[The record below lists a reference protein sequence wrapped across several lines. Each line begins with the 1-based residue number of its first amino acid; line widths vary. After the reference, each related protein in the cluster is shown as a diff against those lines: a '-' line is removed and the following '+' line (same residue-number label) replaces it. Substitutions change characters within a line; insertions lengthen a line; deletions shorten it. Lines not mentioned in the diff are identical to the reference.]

1 MQTLAM
7 GIKPRWQFKSLCPCH
22 FSTRIP
28 LVRVGFLLHMHK
40 FRAFARVILSYVS
53 LSFPISRSLIAIKIV
68 IELFNT
74 YDAHRYCRILFLRK
88 KQGSGILPEPII
100 FTHEQITRDNL
111 LIDPASAS
119 SMEKRNS
126 RVGAETAYFH
136 VPGRCMRG
144 WMCEGA
150 LPWLPASAT
159 SAAAWNTA
167 LWIEALR
174 AAPDMVSS

>member
-1 MQTLAM
+1 
-7 GIKPRWQFKSLCPCH
+7 
-22 FSTRIP
+22 
-28 LVRVGFLLHMHK
+28 MHK
-40 FRAFARVILSYVS
+40 FRALARVILSCVS
-53 LSFPISRSLIAIKIV
+53 LPFPISLSPFVIKIV
-68 IELFNT
+68 IELFNAC
-74 YDAHRYCRILFLRK
+74 DAHRYCRILFLRK
-88 KQGSGILPEPII
+88 IMGSGILPEPII

-119 SMEKRNS
+119 SMEKTNS
-126 RVGAETAYFH
+126 RVGVEARTSH

-144 WMCEGA
+144 WICEGA

-159 SAAAWNTA
+159 SAAAGNTA